1 MGVAWVPRRA
11 GVWDALLYFGKARG
25 VGVRFRESIVWEGAA
40 AGDYGTRF
48 RESGSEAARKT
59 ARGKRCPQRRRTLCV
74 DCGLSDGRPQRLS
87 INFNVDVRC
96 ISLRVRD
103 GPRTSPVRP

>member
-48 RESGSEAARKT
+48 RESGLREAR
-59 ARGKRCPQRRRTLCV
+59 RQGRQREESAVHR
-74 DCGLSDGRPQRLS
+74 DAGLSVWT
-87 INFNVDVRC
+87 VD
-96 ISLRVRD
+96 SLMDDRS
-103 GPRTSPVRP
+103 GYL